1 MTDAFVGG
9 AIAGGAFGG
18 IGNFVSV
25 GKMYK
30 GSPEQIQKANAR
42 LRAGV
47 ASLFMGLPATMRNDC
62 RNADI

>member
-1 MTDAFVGG
+1 MADAFVGG

-30 GSPEQIQKANAR
+30 GSPEQIQK
-42 LRAGV
+42 LM
-47 ASLFMGLPATMRNDC
+47 LD
-62 RNADI
+62 